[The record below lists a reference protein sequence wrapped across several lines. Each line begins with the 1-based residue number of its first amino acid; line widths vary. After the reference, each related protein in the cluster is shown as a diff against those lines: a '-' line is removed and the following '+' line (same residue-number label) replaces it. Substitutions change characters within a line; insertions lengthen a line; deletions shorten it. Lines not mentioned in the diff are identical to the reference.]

1 MAVAVTAEYG
11 TVAGR
16 LLRTWFPL
24 SETVAI
30 GEPIKK
36 ASVIFTPSIPRST
49 SSTEVFI
56 ADQVIAYTDE
66 DGYLCNED
74 GSRGINLLATDS
86 NTLSHKDWTWKVVV
100 SAPSINSIAW
110 SIQVPKGVVTD
121 LATAIPLPENMGDE
135 ITQWEQLKVDV
146 ITAVAEAQESATNAS
161 NSASSAS
168 TSASSAASSKNSA
181 ETASSNATT
190 QATLSSTKA
199 TAAATSASNAATSAS
214 NAATSASSAA
224 TSKSQA
230 AASATTAQGAAVTA
244 SEQAGIATTAAVRAE
259 QIVSDME
266 GWEPDGGGSSSWSA
280 ITGKPSVIAAGE
292 SVVEARA
299 VIGAVSVEDLPDV
312 SGFATTAALTSG
324 LAGKQDAGDYATTAS
339 LSTVA
344 TTGAYADLTGKPTI
358 PVTPDL
364 SGYATTAALTEGLA
378 TKQPVGDYATTA
390 ALTSGLAGKQ
400 PVGDY
405 ATRAELPDVSGL
417 ATTAYV
423 DQTVGDIDTV
433 LSGILGGE

>member
-36 ASVIFTPSIPRST
+36 ARVIFTPSIPRST

-86 NTLSHKDWTWKVVV
+86 TTLSHKDWTWKVVV
-100 SAPSINSIAW
+100 SAPSINSISW

-135 ITQWEQLKVDV
+135 VTQWEQLKVDV
-146 ITAVAEAQESATNAS
+146 IAAVAEAQESATNAS

-168 TSASSAASSKNSA
+168 TSATSAASSKNSA

-190 QATLSSTKA
+190 QATLASTKA
-199 TAAATSASNAATSAS
+199 TAAANSATQAETSKTSAASSATSAS
-214 NAATSASSAA
+214 TSAA
-224 TSKSQA
+224 TAHTA
-230 AASATTAQGAAVTA
+230 AETAQELAQVAELLLDQRGNVSGTVDLSAVTRPSFVHMTLTGATKVIPPSNPVVGMTISLEVKQDGTGGWPLTIRNTVASFGVAIEVATTANAL
-244 SEQAGIATTAAVRAE
+244 SEVMMLFDGVRWKAR
-259 QIVSDME
+259 VGGLSDSI
-266 GWEPDGGGSSSWSA
+266 PTSW
-280 ITGKPSVIAAGE
+280 
-292 SVVEARA
+292 VV
-299 VIGAVSVEDLPDV
+299 
-312 SGFATTAALTSG
+312 
-324 LAGKQDAGDYATTAS
+324 
-339 LSTVA
+339 
-344 TTGAYADLTGKPTI
+344 
-358 PVTPDL
+358 
-364 SGYATTAALTEGLA
+364 
-378 TKQPVGDYATTA
+378 
-390 ALTSGLAGKQ
+390 
-400 PVGDY
+400 
-405 ATRAELPDVSGL
+405 
-417 ATTAYV
+417 
-423 DQTVGDIDTV
+423 
-433 LSGILGGE
+433 

>member
-36 ASVIFTPSIPRST
+36 ARVIFTPSIPRST

-86 NTLSHKDWTWKVVV
+86 TTLSHKDWTWKVVV

-135 ITQWEQLKVDV
+135 VTQWEQLKVDV
-146 ITAVAEAQESATNAS
+146 IAAVAEAQESATNAS

-168 TSASSAASSKNSA
+168 TSATSAASSKNSA

-190 QATLSSTKA
+190 QATLASTKA
-199 TAAATSASNAATSAS
+199 TAAANSATAAANSATAAANSATQAETSKTSAASSATSAS
-214 NAATSASSAA
+214 T
-224 TSKSQA
+224 
-230 AASATTAQGAAVTA
+230 SATTAQSLVQ
-244 SEQAGIATTAAVRAE
+244 QAEFLLDNRGT
-259 QIVSDME
+259 
-266 GWEPDGGGSSSWSA
+266 
-280 ITGKPSVIAAGE
+280 
-292 SVVEARA
+292 
-299 VIGAVSVEDLPDV
+299 V
-312 SGFATTAALTSG
+312 SGTL
-324 LAGKQDAGDYATTAS
+324 
-339 LSTVA
+339 
-344 TTGAYADLTGKPTI
+344 
-358 PVTPDL
+358 DL
-364 SGYATTAALTEGLA
+364 SGLTQQSFVHATLTGNVTVTLPAAPVVGMTVTLELKQDSTGGRTLTIKNAVASFGVAITLSTAANALDEVHCVWDGVRWKARVGGLSDSI
-378 TKQPVGDYATTA
+378 P
-390 ALTSGLAGKQ
+390 TSW
-400 PVGDY
+400 V
-405 ATRAELPDVSGL
+405 V
-417 ATTAYV
+417 
-423 DQTVGDIDTV
+423 
-433 LSGILGGE
+433 